1 MSSIPYT
8 PGLDGLRA
16 LAIVLVMLF
25 HADMPGLPGGNVGVD
40 LFLVLSG
47 YLITRLLLAEI
58 QLSGGVR
65 LRVFY
70 LRRLWRLMPPLLLM
84 LALYCVFAPYAWP
97 EYPFHVRDV
106 VALLLYIGN
115 IAAIAG
121 SFPEKLMH
129 GWSLGLEEQFYLI
142 WPLFMIVLWRRCQG
156 HLGVVLLILFMLM
169 TAWRFLYVQL
179 GDTSGVAYYRPDMHS
194 TGLILGAALAVGGL
208 SVGRWVAAL
217 ALMALV
223 FAVFLPRSSE
233 THLIFF
239 IPLAELAAVLL
250 IASVMQGAAQALGH
264 PLAVHLGKL
273 SYGLYL
279 FHYPIMKCLLE
290 QDMPW
295 YGVFLFGATLSYLL
309 AWISYHSIE
318 RYARQRRH
326 HYALQL

>member
-1 MSSIPYT
+1 MPYT

-25 HADMPGLPGGNVGVD
+25 HAGVPGLPGGNVGVD

-58 QLSGGVR
+58 RVSGGIQ
-65 LRVFY
+65 LRMFY

-84 LALYCVFAPYAWP
+84 LALYCVLAPYAWP

-121 SFPEKLMH
+121 AFPEKLMH

-142 WPLFMIVLWRRCQG
+142 WPLFMLVLWQRCQG
-156 HLGVVLLILFMLM
+156 RIGVILFFLFVLM
-169 TAWRFLYVQL
+169 TGWRLLNVQL
-179 GDTSGVAYYRPDMHS
+179 GDASGAAYYRPDMHS

-208 SVGRWVAAL
+208 SVGRWVIAL
-217 ALMALV
+217 ALILLS
-223 FAVFLPRSSE
+223 FAVVVPRTSE
-233 THLIFF
+233 AHLAFF
-239 IPLAELAAVLL
+239 IPLAELAALLL
-250 IASVMQGAAQALGH
+250 IASIARGEAAALGH
-264 PLAVHLGKL
+264 PLAVHIGKL

-279 FHYPIMKCLLE
+279 FHYPIMKYLLE
-290 QDMPW
+290 QDLPW

-326 HYALQL
+326 HYAVRV